1 LKGSDLFDLR
11 RRFQLTAEDLAAEI
25 GTSPNAIMHVEHRKS
40 VSVTTSARYA
50 VAAFR
55 LAKGD
60 ASKHQALE
68 AELRETANAMIARA
82 DALKR

>member
-1 LKGSDLFDLR
+1 MNGSELGALR
-11 RRFQLTAEDLAAEI
+11 RRFQLSAEDLAREI
-25 GTSPNAIMHVEHRKS
+25 GTSPHAILHIEQRKS

-55 LAKGD
+55 LASRD
-60 ASKHQALE
+60 VVKHQALE
-68 AELRETANAMIARA
+68 AELRETAQGLLLNA